1 MTEAIHGIQ
10 IHLEAEKRKLVCG
23 SCRWF
28 SVGYKGI
35 TCQKT
40 RKVVIDT
47 PACVEYQEGIKDPW
61 AIFRNDKYLHAM
73 REDMVKVLETKS
85 FEGYITELS
94 TYIVKIEKLDFALG
108 QHQSAYHLQVGLQ
121 TVVGYR
127 ARVSEIFTTI
137 IGYNKELEKF
147 KEKAYVWLSSTYS
160 EVREAKN
167 EKAKEVALYRAI
179 PELMELEK
187 IIEKTLDIAKYV
199 DGKLDKND
207 MTIGNMLK
215 SVSTTY
221 FSPSKNF
228 A

>member
-1 MTEAIHGIQ
+1 
-10 IHLEAEKRKLVCG
+10 
-23 SCRWF
+23 
-28 SVGYKGI
+28 
-35 TCQKT
+35 
-40 RKVVIDT
+40 VVLDT
-47 PACVEYQEGIKDPW
+47 PACVEWKEGIKDPW
-61 AIFRNDKYLHAM
+61 AVFRSDKYLLAM
-73 REDMVKVLETKS
+73 REDMMRVLETKS

-94 TYIVKIEKLDFALG
+94 GYIVKIENLNFSLG
-108 QHQSAYHLQVGLQ
+108 QHQSAFHLQVGLQ

-137 IGYNKELEKF
+137 IQYNKELEKF
-147 KEKAYVWLSSTYS
+147 KEKAYVWLSSSYP

-167 EKAKEVALYRAI
+167 EKAKEVALSRAI
-179 PELMELEK
+179 PELLELEK
-187 IIEKTLDIAKYV
+187 IIEKTLEVARYI